1 MERVTDF
8 FQKKIG
14 TSVTRSDDV
23 VPAIGLEPIRCC
35 HRGILSPLRL
45 PIPPRRHVPAIT
57 DHFHIIYYEKKMCNS
72 FYKKITG
79 GVYLLLAT

>member
-8 FQKKIG
+8 FKKKIG

-57 DHFHIIYYEKKMCNS
+57 NHFHIIYYEKKMCNS